1 MVFIPGEGASV
12 RRLVPL
18 LALALVASGCA
29 KDSGSGDRVR
39 VVAGLYPLAYVARA
53 VGGERVDVTDLTP
66 PGAEPHDV
74 ELAPSQVAA
83 LERADV
89 VLLIPGFQPEA
100 DAAAPDGRTLTIA
113 TERDDPHVWLDPLRL
128 AAIARDLAARLSRED
143 PDGGYVRRAESLT
156 NDLAALD
163 AELSAGLDDCAR
175 RDLVTSHAAFGY
187 LARRY
192 DLTQVGIS
200 GIEPDAEPPP
210 GTVAEIAR
218 YVRDRKV
225 TTVFFEAL
233 VSPKVA
239 ETIARE
245 GGAKTALLDPV
256 ESVSGS
262 DDYPAV
268 MRRNLATLR
277 TALGCR

>member
-1 MVFIPGEGASV
+1 M
-12 RRLVPL
+12 RRLSAL
-18 LALALVASGCA
+18 LALALLASGCA
-29 KDSGSGDRVR
+29 KDSGGGDRIR

-53 VGGERVDVTDLTP
+53 VGGGSIDVVDLTP

-89 VLLIPGFQPEA
+89 VVLIPGFQPEA
-100 DAAAPDGRTLTIA
+100 DAAAPDDRTLAVA

-128 AAIARDLAARLSRED
+128 ATIARDLAARLSRED
-143 PDGGYVRRAESLT
+143 PDGGYVRRAESLAT
-156 NDLAALD
+156 DLAALD
-163 AELSAGLDDCAR
+163 VEMSAGLRTCAR

-192 DLTQVGIS
+192 ELTQVGIA

-210 GTVAEIAR
+210 GKVAEIAR

-239 ETIARE
+239 EAIARE
-245 GGAKTALLDPV
+245 AGAKTALLDPI
-256 ESVSGS
+256 ESVSGT
-262 DDYPAV
+262 DDYQTV

-277 TALGCR
+277 TALGCT